1 MAPLGSPRRPHPP
14 PPVLAAT
21 AREDARIRFRIFSV
35 VVLLVF
41 SFLSARLVQMQLFDR
56 EQYTTEAEGNAIRT
70 DIVRPARGYVFD
82 RNGVLLV
89 DNETT
94 LSVTVTPRYFDEADL
109 PIVAELAS
117 RPLAEVREAYG
128 RIKDRSAYQEAPLLE
143 NVPFSAFARLQE
155 NQFRLRGIGFSE
167 DQQRRYHGPARLT
180 HALGFV
186 NEINDAEL
194 ADLREQGYR
203 LGDRIGKAGLEAEYE
218 PVLRGRVGREL
229 KLVNVHGMEVQAYEG
244 GAEDVEPQSGVALT
258 LAVDSQVQ
266 ALAESLFVNK
276 EGGAVMIDVETGGI
290 ISMVS
295 APDYSLDIFRDGF
308 TQAEVDYLYRNPAKP
323 DFNRATQSS
332 QPPGSTWKPFMAA
345 VALEEGMI
353 DEDTKLFCG
362 GGYVLGRLYR
372 CHGGSH
378 GQISVRDAIRVSCN
392 TFFFRLMNDTFT
404 NAEHPEGIRMSLD
417 MFQGWAN
424 RFGFGQLAPLDIP
437 NQEPGLIP
445 DSSYYD
451 GVYPQGWGPG
461 YTVNLGIGQGN
472 MGVSPMQLARYTA
485 AIANGGTLVT
495 PHLVMRQTNP
505 ETGQARTP
513 SRRRAPRIPIEPR
526 NFQIV
531 REGME
536 QVVDAGTARRM
547 QMPASGGFPEI
558 TLAGKT
564 GTAENPGGADHA
576 VFIAYAPRDN
586 PKVAVGVIVENAG
599 FGATTA
605 GPIASLMIEQFFRG
619 TVTRPDMVANVRALR
634 SSGRQ

>member
-1 MAPLGSPRRPHPP
+1 M
-14 PPVLAAT
+14 LAVT
-21 AREDARIRFRIFSV
+21 AREDARVRFRIFTALV
-35 VVLLVF
+35 VALLG
-41 SFLSARLVQMQLFDR
+41 FLSARLVQMQLVDR
-56 EQYTTEAEGNAIRT
+56 EQYSTEADGNAIATR
-70 DIVRPARGYVFD
+70 IIRPARGYISD
-82 RNGVLLV
+82 RNGILLV

-109 PIVAELAS
+109 PRVAELAN
-117 RPLAEVREAYG
+117 RPLAEVRTAYAAV
-128 RIKDRSAYQEAPLLE
+128 RDRSAYQEATLLE

-155 NQFRLRGIGFSE
+155 SQYEIRGIGFSE

-180 HALGFV
+180 HALGYV
-186 NEINDAEL
+186 NEIGEAEL
-194 ADLREQGYR
+194 ADLREQGYD
-203 LGDRIGKAGLEAEYE
+203 LGDRIGKTGVEAQYE
-218 PVLRGRVGREL
+218 PVLRGRPGRHL
-229 KLVNVHGMEVQAYEG
+229 RLVNVHGMEVQAYEG
-244 GAEDVEPQSGVALT
+244 GAEDVEPQSGVGLT
-258 LAVDSQVQ
+258 LAVDSKVQ

-276 EGGAVMIDVETGGI
+276 QGGAVMIDVRDGGI

-295 APDYSLDIFRDGF
+295 APDYDLDIFRDGF

-323 DFNRATQSS
+323 DFNRATMASL
-332 QPPGSTWKPFMAA
+332 PPGSTWKPFMAA

-353 DEDTKLFCG
+353 EPNTTLFCG

-378 GQISVRDAIRVSCN
+378 GNIAVRDAIRVSCN

-404 NAEHPEGIRMSLD
+404 NAKHPEGIRMNLD
-417 MFQGWAN
+417 MFGEWSH
-424 RFGFGQLAPLDIP
+424 RFGFGQRAPLDIP
-437 NQEPGLIP
+437 NQEAGLIP

-451 GVYPQGWGPG
+451 AAYPAGWGPG

-485 AIANGGTLVT
+485 AVANGGTLVT
-495 PHLVMRQTNP
+495 PHLVMRQTNT
-505 ETGQARTP
+505 ETGRSITP
-513 SRRRAPRIPIEPR
+513 SLRRATRIPIEPR
-526 NFQIV
+526 NFAVV

-547 QMPASGGFPEI
+547 QITATDAFPEI

-564 GTAENPGGADHA
+564 GTAENPRGRDHA
-576 VFIAYAPRDN
+576 LFIAYAPRDN
-586 PKVAVGVIVENAG
+586 PQVAVGVIVENAG

-619 TVTRPDMVANVRALR
+619 TTTRPEMIASVRSLR